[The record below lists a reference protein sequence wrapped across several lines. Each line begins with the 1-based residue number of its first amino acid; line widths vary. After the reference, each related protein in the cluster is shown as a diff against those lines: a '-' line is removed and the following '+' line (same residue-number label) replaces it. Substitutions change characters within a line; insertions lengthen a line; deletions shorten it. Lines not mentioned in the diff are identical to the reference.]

1 MVNQRKEYILNTQQI
16 YVLRLLYKFRFI
28 TASFLAQY
36 KGISRSACNQMLAIL
51 VKRELVDRH
60 YGKDYKL
67 LGKAARYYLTAKGIK
82 YLKDNFN
89 LNEAVLH
96 AMYKNKSVTEHF
108 IDHHIDTEQ
117 AFLHL
122 KQNYPDQ
129 FYVHTRNEQAR
140 FDSFPNPRP
149 DLWLK
154 PSETAHNEP
163 QQYFI
168 ELFHDVPPVHA
179 RKRLESLLQNYDEDW
194 QEDKYPTT
202 CFVLA
207 DGRAEQNFQVYA
219 KQVLD
224 SSGMDDEVTVLTT
237 SIKALKTPSLDVW
250 SNVIEPEKLISLN
263 NL

>member
-1 MVNQRKEYILNTQQI
+1 MVNQRKQYILNAQQI

-28 TASFLAQY
+28 TASFLAEH

-60 YGKDYKL
+60 YAKDYKL

-108 IDHHIDTEQ
+108 IDHHVDTEQ
-117 AFLHL
+117 TFLHL
-122 KQNYPDQ
+122 KQNYPDR

-140 FDSFPNPRP
+140 FDTFPSPRS
-149 DLWLK
+149 DLWLM
-154 PSETAHNEP
+154 PTETAQMP

-194 QEDKYPTT
+194 REDKYPTIS
-202 CFVLA
+202 FVLA

-224 SSGMDDEVTVLTT
+224 SSGIEDEVTILTT
-237 SIKALKTPSLDVW
+237 SFKALISHDSVVW
-250 SNVIEPEKLISLN
+250 SSVLKPDELKDLN
-263 NL
+263 NQ

>member
-1 MVNQRKEYILNTQQI
+1 MVNQRKEYILNPQQI

-28 TASFLAQY
+28 TASFLAIY
-36 KGISRSACNQMLAIL
+36 KGISRSACNQTLAIL

-60 YGKDYKL
+60 YGRQYKL

-82 YLKDNFN
+82 YLKYNFS

-122 KQNYPDQ
+122 KQNYPDR
-129 FYVHTRNEQAR
+129 FYVHTKNEQAR
-140 FDSFPNPRP
+140 FDSFPSPRS

-154 PSETAHNEP
+154 PTEAAQSSN
-163 QQYFI
+163 QYFI
-168 ELFHDVPPVHA
+168 ELFHDVAPFLA

-194 QEDKYPTT
+194 QEEKYPTV

-207 DGRAEQNFQVYA
+207 DGRAEQNFQDYA

-224 SSGMDDEVTVLTT
+224 SSGMDDEVTILTT
-237 SIKALKTPSLDVW
+237 SIKALKTTSLDIW
-250 SNVIEPEKLISLN
+250 STTTEPEKPTSLN

>member
-1 MVNQRKEYILNTQQI
+1 MVNQRKEYVLNAQQI

-36 KGISRSACNQMLAIL
+36 KGISRSACNQTMAIL

-60 YGKDYKL
+60 YSKNYKL

-82 YLKDNFN
+82 YLKDNFS

-140 FDSFPNPRP
+140 FDSFPSPRS

-154 PSETAHNEP
+154 PTEAAQSSI
-163 QQYFI
+163 QYFI
-168 ELFHDVPPVHA
+168 ELSHDVAPFLA

-194 QEDKYPTT
+194 QEEKYPTV

-207 DGRAEQNFQVYA
+207 DGRAEQNFQGYA

-224 SSGMDDEVTVLTT
+224 SSGMEDEVTIVTT
-237 SIKALKTPSLDVW
+237 SIKASQGANPAIWTDVL
-250 SNVIEPEKLISLN
+250 EPEKLIALS
-263 NL
+263 